1 MMNFSMSRRT
11 TTTCYALLSVLLV
24 ASFALVVTPV
34 NTKNKNRMANTMP
47 EDGDNNK
54 VIINKRLLTEESNK
68 LTFSRNYIAVTKA
81 ADFVT
86 TYPNGGDTAD
96 FLLDFDD
103 KKTKDST
110 FTSNSKFPIQGS
122 STIHKG
128 MLC

>member
-1 MMNFSMSRRT
+1 MSRRT

-47 EDGDNNK
+47 EDGDDNK

-68 LTFSRNYIAVTKA
+68 LIFSRNYIAVTKG
-81 ADFVT
+81 ADYVT
-86 TYPNGGDTAD
+86 RYPNGGDTTD
-96 FLLDFDD
+96 LLLDFAN
-103 KKTKDST
+103 KKRALTT
-110 FTSNSKFPIQGS
+110 FTSNPQFPIQGS